1 MSAEI
6 AQIVGPNNQFQ
17 SLVVAGV
24 SLAMYVVATVV
35 FVSRILRHK
44 GYTTPLYLLV
54 ALTLVRISQFA
65 VEIPAIQRV
74 NGDRIYSKTLV
85 TVANVLDAMG
95 VGMLFMTTLLSL
107 RSWVVKVRMGT
118 IHPNASQ
125 GHNPKTSYFLLFCS
139 LLALLNG
146 ILSMVAVGL
155 SVSNGFDA
163 EFDYYTAL
171 KAFVHRHVGLRC
183 ARYLPP
189 ADPVRAAQ
197 VRLPVLLALACERRV
212 VGVENDLLVRCHLRR
227 VLQWSPV
234 ASVPRHPAR
243 GAAVGA
249 AWWIL
254 AHIRLYRHY
263 CTKGLGSG
271 GRANDRGTRYIHVM
285 IDLIS
290 SIAPT
295 LHANNKN

>member
-139 LLALLNG
+139 LLTLLNG

-163 EFDYYTAL
+163 EFDYYTTLEAFINTSAYVVLGIYLLLTLGYLGTFGFIYSQYVLPKSDCRYFWLLLASGAL
-171 KAFVHRHVGLRC
+171 LGLRMI
-183 ARYLPP
+183 YSF
-189 ADPVRAAQ
+189 AAIFAAYCNG
-197 VRLPVLLALACERRV
+197 VLLHLFLATLPEV
-212 VGVENDLLVRCHLRR
+212 LLLVLLGGFSRTFAYI
-227 VLQWSPV
+227 VTI
-234 ASVPRHPAR
+234 VPRDL
-243 GAAVGA
+243 VQ
-249 AWWIL
+249 
-254 AHIRLYRHY
+254 
-263 CTKGLGSG
+263 G
-271 GRANDRGTRYIHVM
+271 GEPMTE
-285 IDLIS
+285 
-290 SIAPT
+290 
-295 LHANNKN
+295 